1 VGEKGNYNQ
10 MSFANTY
17 TTATFYI
24 SLNDSKFIKEYKNN
38 ISKWNQYWK
47 EKYIDLTWHD
57 N

>member
-1 VGEKGNYNQ
+1 